1 MHELAPAII
10 AIGLLVFMAHAF
22 VALFKRTRVPDV
34 LWLILIGVAAGP
46 VLNIVRPED
55 FGKTGQVFT
64 TIALVVILF
73 EGGLDI
79 RIPELRSSWKSTIV
93 VTVLTYVLGWAFLAG
108 LAFVFLPLE
117 VHQSLYI
124 GAVLAGPAP
133 SVIIPLARLMNIS
146 DKTRTTLT
154 LESPLGEAL
163 CIIVAL
169 AILQSFELAEFQFG
183 EFLGG
188 MIAAFVF
195 AMVLGAASGFGWS
208 LLLTRVRQ
216 LRNAIFLTPSAVF
229 LVYGIAEFLG
239 YSGPIAAL
247 AFGVILGNAGSLPAP
262 WLTGRT
268 GLAPVESSETEKA
281 FFAEVAFLVK
291 TFFFV
296 FLGISIQFSD
306 MIALAVSLILVGGL
320 LLSRYGSIKLISQRG
335 SITREEVMQMSVL
348 IPKGTA
354 AAVLASLP
362 LQLGLEGGGEIRD
375 VVYGVVFLSII
386 ATAALIFLVEKTPSL
401 KSTGAGTPA
410 G

>member
-10 AIGLLVFMAHAF
+10 SIGLLVFLAHAF
-22 VALFKRTRVPDV
+22 VAVFKRTRVPDV

-46 VLNIVRPED
+46 LLGIVSPED

-79 RIPELRSSWKSTIV
+79 HISELRSSWKNTLV
-93 VTVLTYVLGWAFLAG
+93 VTTLTYVFGWVLLAG
-108 LAFVFLPLE
+108 LAYIFLPLAFQ
-117 VHQSLYI
+117 QSLYI

-146 DKTRTTLT
+146 EKTRTTLT
-154 LESPLGEAL
+154 LESPLGEAVS
-163 CIIVAL
+163 IIVAL
-169 AILQSFELAEFQFG
+169 AILQSFEIPEFQVG
-183 EFLGG
+183 QFLGG
-188 MIAAFVF
+188 MIAAFIF
-195 AMVLGAASGFGWS
+195 AMLLGAASGFGWS

-229 LVYGIAEFLG
+229 VVYGVAEFLG

-247 AFGVILGNAGSLPAP
+247 AFGVILGNAESFTVP
-262 WLTGRT
+262 WLTGKT
-268 GLAPVESSETEKA
+268 GLEPVGNSDTEKA

-296 FLGISIQFSD
+296 FLGISIQFSEL
-306 MIALAVSLILVGGL
+306 ISFSVSLILVGGL
-320 LLSRYGSIKLISQRG
+320 LLSRYGSIKLISRG
-335 SITREEVMQMSVL
+335 GDMKRDEVMQMSVL

-362 LQLGLEGGGEIRD
+362 IQMGLAGGGEIRD
-375 VVYGVVFLSII
+375 VVYGVVFLSIV
-386 ATAALIFLVEKTPSL
+386 ATAVLIYLVEKTPSL
-401 KSTGAGTPA
+401 DPTDD
-410 G
+410 

>member
-10 AIGLLVFMAHAF
+10 SIGLLVFLAHAF

-34 LWLILIGVAAGP
+34 LWLILIGVVAGP
-46 VLNIVRPED
+46 FLGIVRPED

-79 RIPELRSSWKSTIV
+79 RIPELRSSWKSTLV
-93 VTVLTYVLGWAFLAG
+93 VTILTYVLGWVFLAG
-108 LAFVFLPLE
+108 LAYVFLPLE
-117 VHQSLYI
+117 VRESLYI

-169 AILQSFELAEFQFG
+169 AILQSFELAEFQVG
-183 EFLGG
+183 QFLGG

-195 AMVLGAASGFGWS
+195 ALVLGAASGFGWS

-247 AFGVILGNAGSLPAP
+247 AFGVILGNAASFPFP

-268 GLAPVESSETEKA
+268 GLAPVENSETEKA

-306 MIALAVSLILVGGL
+306 KVALAVSLILVGGL
-320 LLSRYGSIKLISQRG
+320 LLSRYGSIKFISHRG
-335 SITREEVMQMSVL
+335 DITREEVMQMSVL

-362 LQLGLEGGGEIRD
+362 LQLGLPGGNEIRD

-386 ATAALIFLVEKTPSL
+386 ITAVLIFLVEKTPTLRTAQQSAP
-401 KSTGAGTPA
+401 SD
-410 G
+410 

>member
-10 AIGLLVFMAHAF
+10 SIGLLVFLAHAF
-22 VALFKRTRVPDV
+22 VALFRRTRVPDV

-46 VLNIVRPED
+46 LLGIVRPED

-93 VTVLTYVLGWAFLAG
+93 VTMLTYILGWALLAG
-108 LAFVFLPLE
+108 LSFAFLPLGALE
-117 VHQSLYI
+117 SLYV

-169 AILQSFELAEFQFG
+169 AILQSFELADFQVG
-183 EFLGG
+183 QFLGS

-195 AMVLGAASGFGWS
+195 ALFTGAASGFGWS

-229 LVYGIAEFLG
+229 LVYGITEFLG

-247 AFGVILGNAGSLPAP
+247 AFGIVLGNAGSLPSP
-262 WLTGRT
+262 WLTGKT
-268 GLAPVESSETEKA
+268 GLAPVESSDTEKA
-281 FFAEVAFLVK
+281 FFAEVVFLVK

-296 FLGISIQFSD
+296 FLGISIQFSG
-306 MIALAVSLILVGGL
+306 MLSLAVSLILVGGL
-320 LLSRYGSIKLISQRG
+320 LLSRYGSIKVISHRG
-335 SITREEVMQMSVL
+335 DITREEVMQMSVL

-362 LQLGLEGGGEIRD
+362 FQLGLVGGGEIRD
-375 VVYGVVFLSII
+375 VIYGVVFLSII
-386 ATAALIFLVEKTPSL
+386 ATAALIFLVERSPSL
-401 KSTGAGTPA
+401 RTVPSIPPSE
-410 G
+410 